1 MIYEEKFKT
10 ALKDIDKN
18 NLIKNRAIL
27 EILENIGAYHSDL
40 VKYGANEIETNRSAW
55 VLLDWK
61 LKVIKRPKYGQT
73 LDVRTWGRNVNKF
86 FTYRDFEIY
95 DESGELCVI
104 ATSKWTLVNIDNKKL
119 VRLDGEVM
127 DRYKIEEKSV
137 FNEKNLDKIKLPD
150 EFLSSIDYEVIRKD
164 IDINRHMHNLYYL
177 DLAYEAMPEEVYEQ
191 RPFDNVR
198 INYKKEIK
206 LRR

>member
-1 MIYEEKFKT
+1 M
-10 ALKDIDKN
+10 N
-18 NLIKNRAIL
+18 
-27 EILENIGAYHSDL
+27 
-40 VKYGANEIETNRSAW
+40 
-55 VLLDWK
+55 
-61 LKVIKRPKYGQT
+61 
-73 LDVRTWGRNVNKF
+73 
-86 FTYRDFEIY
+86 
-95 DESGELCVI
+95 
-104 ATSKWTLVNIDNKKL
+104 
-119 VRLDGEVM
+119 
-127 DRYKIEEKSV
+127 RYKIEEKSV
-137 FNEKNLDKIKLPD
+137 FDEKNLDKIKLPD